1 MHKFI
6 KKLTNII
13 LLIILFNSFIFL
25 SNIQAKNII
34 NTQLNINNKKEIKMM
49 YQRLESPEL
58 GGRLYYIKNMLTGQY
73 LDVQGGN
80 ASNGTNVWQYKYNGT
95 KAQQWYLNH
104 NEDGTYTIFSQ
115 VGSENGYIYALDI
128 SNGSSDN
135 CANVQIW
142 YNNNTDAQ
150 RFNIVRTTEET
161 YVLYTKC
168 SNYQKAV
175 VLNGPTCE
183 EGRNVDQY
191 TFQGHIN
198 EAWILEPANRN
209 IDLGIRY
216 AETNYNKQTF
226 AYPYLINF
234 NGHTANCANFVS
246 QCMLAS
252 GIHYDND
259 WKVYRKNFNYDVPS
273 NVNELNDTWELCQP
287 KTSPWISAKKFGE
300 YWIKKVNIKKFDV
313 NYILN
318 HPTEIYAQNFYK
330 GDVVQIAQN
339 NLGFLGAS
347 EHTMF
352 ITRYGKYNGIMN
364 FELTYSSNPTINKNL
379 IQICQEYR
387 NKGQNPYIV
396 FFRM

>member
-135 CANVQIW
+135 CANVQI
-142 YNNNTDAQ
+142 
-150 RFNIVRTTEET
+150 
-161 YVLYTKC
+161 
-168 SNYQKAV
+168 
-175 VLNGPTCE
+175 
-183 EGRNVDQY
+183 
-191 TFQGHIN
+191 
-198 EAWILEPANRN
+198 
-209 IDLGIRY
+209 
-216 AETNYNKQTF
+216 
-226 AYPYLINF
+226 
-234 NGHTANCANFVS
+234 
-246 QCMLAS
+246 
-252 GIHYDND
+252 
-259 WKVYRKNFNYDVPS
+259 
-273 NVNELNDTWELCQP
+273 
-287 KTSPWISAKKFGE
+287 
-300 YWIKKVNIKKFDV
+300 
-313 NYILN
+313 
-318 HPTEIYAQNFYK
+318 
-330 GDVVQIAQN
+330 
-339 NLGFLGAS
+339 
-347 EHTMF
+347 
-352 ITRYGKYNGIMN
+352 
-364 FELTYSSNPTINKNL
+364 
-379 IQICQEYR
+379 
-387 NKGQNPYIV
+387 
-396 FFRM
+396 